1 MKLLRII
8 PLCIILI
15 SISLS
20 VFAGT
25 EECTT
30 AASSAQ
36 QFLRNC
42 GWPTIGIRPD
52 EASDKQG
59 IVKRVKSIAEKA
71 ITFGGILAVGAL
83 VWAGIQYTTAYG
95 EDEKLKHAK
104 TTGIYAAIGLLLLMA
119 GFGLVDIFLNFI
131 GVIGA

>member
-1 MKLLRII
+1 M
-8 PLCIILI
+8 
-15 SISLS
+15 
-20 VFAGT
+20 
-25 EECTT
+25 
-30 AASSAQ
+30 
-36 QFLRNC
+36 
-42 GWPTIGIRPD
+42 
-52 EASDKQG
+52 
-59 IVKRVKSIAEKA
+59 KRVKSIAEKA